1 MKRSPKATLWI
12 GIYLLLVFT
21 PLLLLFIG
29 PRPAG
34 REFWRE
40 LSVALGFAGMALMGL
55 QFIPTARL
63 PFLANVFPLDTLYT
77 FHHQTS
83 VVGFLLAMA
92 HPIILFINN
101 PYTLQ
106 LLDIFNA
113 PLRARAAVFATVAVI
128 LLILTSVWRKALEIK
143 YESWRAIHD
152 LLAVLIAVMALYH
165 MFNVNYHMSNPLQRG
180 FWGLMAVIWAG
191 MMLYIRVIKPWI
203 MLQHPYELKEVIE
216 ERGSSWTLTLAP
228 VGHKGL
234 TFMPGQVAWL
244 TVQRSPFSIR
254 QHPFS
259 FSSSAEHPE
268 QLQFTIRELG
278 DFTATVKDLPI
289 GERVYIDG
297 PYGTFDIDQHAAPG
311 YVFLAGGI
319 GSAPIMSMLRTLA
332 DRGDTR
338 PLYFFYGSQTWESVI
353 YREELESLEEEL
365 DLRLVH
371 VLQRPPEEWTGETG
385 FITTEVLA
393 RHLPEDRVAFVYF
406 ICGPLPMIAAVER
419 SLEKLHI
426 PISHVHS
433 EQYDMA

>member
-1 MKRSPKATLWI
+1 
-12 GIYLLLVFT
+12 
-21 PLLLLFIG
+21 
-29 PRPAG
+29 
-34 REFWRE
+34 
-40 LSVALGFAGMALMGL
+40 
-55 QFIPTARL
+55 
-63 PFLANVFPLDTLYT
+63 
-77 FHHQTS
+77 
-83 VVGFLLAMA
+83 
-92 HPIILFINN
+92 
-101 PYTLQ
+101 
-106 LLDIFNA
+106 
-113 PLRARAAVFATVAVI
+113 
-128 LLILTSVWRKALEIK
+128 
-143 YESWRAIHD
+143 
-152 LLAVLIAVMALYH
+152 
-165 MFNVNYHMSNPLQRG
+165 
-180 FWGLMAVIWAG
+180 MAVIWAG

-259 FSSSAEHPE
+259 FSSSAEHRSSFSSPSVNWGFHRYR
-268 QLQFTIRELG
+268 QRSP
-278 DFTATVKDLPI
+278 DR
-289 GERVYIDG
+289 ERVFIDG